1 MKKIGI
7 VMGSDSD
14 IGIAEKAAE
23 TIKELGSTF

>member
-14 IGIAEKAAE
+14 LGIAEKAAE
-23 TIKELGSTF
+23 SPQRTGSAF